1 MDLRIPKASFT
12 SLFYRFKLEFY
23 QAIYWIGYFLLTLA
37 KNTQLST
44 PYPWWLVLLADLL
57 VIGIVYTIVLI
68 FSRAYLRPVRGTLV
82 LSLTFLLYSLLYYG
96 LIYGILPQF
105 GYVVYDESANFTWV
119 IFLFSMFL
127 YFHHAMVEAGLLAAI
142 YRIRADAR
150 HKQEL
155 LEKSH
160 QMEVQFLTAQIDPHE
175 YANLLN
181 IPYQMALKAGNKE
194 LGEVLLTVKN
204 RVLYV
209 PKKANDVSSEVP
221 LHKEMDQCNRI
232 LWLNGKRYPDCFVTI
247 DVPEDLYQWVVPI
260 FSVSALL
267 QNAFKYGV
275 SWDKQAPISV
285 RAWEG
290 DDQLTIHLR
299 NKINPN
305 KADITS
311 SGIGNENIRQRLA
324 LLYGGSASL
333 DTSHTP
339 DGWYEA
345 TLTFTKS

>member
-1 MDLRIPKASFT
+1 MDLRIPQTSLT
-12 SLFYRFKLEFY
+12 SLFNRFKLEFY
-23 QAIYWIGYFLLTLA
+23 QAVYWVGYFLLTLA
-37 KNTQLST
+37 KNTQLNT
-44 PYPWWLVLLADLL
+44 PYPWWFVLFADLL

-82 LSLTFLLYSLLYYG
+82 LALTFLLYSLLYYG
-96 LIYGILPQF
+96 LIYVILPQF

-150 HKQEL
+150 QKQEL
-155 LEKSH
+155 TEKNH
-160 QMEVQFLTAQIDPHE
+160 QTQVQFLTAQIDPHE
-175 YANLLN
+175 HANLLN
-181 IPYQMALKAGNKE
+181 IPYQMAFEAGNKE
-194 LGEVLLTVKN
+194 VAEALVKVKE
-204 RVLYV
+204 RLLYV
-209 PKKANDVSSEVP
+209 PEKANDVGSEVS
-221 LHKEMDQCNRI
+221 LGAEMKQCGRI
-232 LWLNGKRYPDCFVTI
+232 VWLNGKRFPKCFVTM
-247 DVPEDLYQWVVPI
+247 DVPEELHHWTVPV

-275 SWDKQAPISV
+275 AWDEYAPISL
-285 RAWEG
+285 RAWQEG
-290 DDQLTIHLR
+290 NRLIIQLR

-305 KADITS
+305 KSNEPS
-311 SGIGNENIRQRLA
+311 SGIGNDNIRQRLA
-324 LLYGGSASL
+324 LLYGGLASL

-345 TLTFTKS
+345 TLTLTKS